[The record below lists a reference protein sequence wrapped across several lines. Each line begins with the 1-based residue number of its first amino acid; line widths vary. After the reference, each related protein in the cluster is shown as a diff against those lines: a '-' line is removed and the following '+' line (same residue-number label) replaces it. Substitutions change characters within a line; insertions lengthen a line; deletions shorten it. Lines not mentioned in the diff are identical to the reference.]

1 MAIVKMDKFNLLS
14 FDYNRS
20 NLLDILQDFNYVH
33 LNDLEVSDEEDY
45 IKEIKNS
52 EVLGRIDEDIS
63 KLAFLRENIKK
74 YEDDPKKDDKET
86 IKVLEE
92 IINDLIADKNELIRI
107 SRSFEEELITQKIS
121 NEDIVYITENF
132 IPVLEELFEKTA
144 SFSDDNLGD
153 DINDIIDILKPIISV
168 ETFNIFQLLGFNFKA
183 AIGQPLTALIKSLI
197 ESKKVDNSQIEYQK
211 ALLEHNMEYYKLVQD
226 EEAFKRYT
234 SLQQK
239 EY

>member
-1 MAIVKMDKFNLLS
+1 MTI
-14 FDYNRS
+14 DYSSQLVELGVRLGEIAMKNTAG
-20 NLLDILQDFNYVH
+20 
-33 LNDLEVSDEEDY
+33 Y
-45 IKEIKNS
+45 IAHKIETTK
-52 EVLGRIDEDIS
+52 
-63 KLAFLRENIKK
+63 A
-74 YEDDPKKDDKET
+74 KKDDEET
-86 IKVLEE
+86 IRILEE

-211 ALLEHNMEYYKLVQD
+211 ALLEHNMEYYKMVQD